1 MELTNRLRRRFIK
14 DNSLPIPLTDEPYF
28 SYFMDLY
35 DNDFSTKKKMD
46 DFMEIVSQFE
56 TEAEVLDFMASITDK
71 IINDVKTNPKYQEF
85 LKADMNQFAVKRTQR
100 YPSSTIFKECH
111 TGKELISIDLSKA
124 NFQAMNY
131 FNKEILNSDT
141 YQEFVA
147 RYTNYNHMINS
158 KYIRQIIFGN
168 LTKRID
174 TVELYMTYQIV
185 EKLEKLGF
193 TIILVK
199 NDEVV
204 LEGNKDIYDACVNLM
219 KEIPISVSIE
229 HFVLKVLRNEHE
241 QPYKSDK
248 FFVKEF
254 LNSTEEKTLSFEIKA
269 TDTTFY
275 SQFYK
280 LLKGMEITDDD
291 LIFINEGFV
300 AMYRETIKGTVS

>member
-28 SYFMDLY
+28 SYFIDLY
-35 DNDFSTKKKMD
+35 DAEFATKKKMV

-56 TEAEVLDFMASITDK
+56 TEGEVLDFMASITDK
-71 IINDVKTNPKYQEF
+71 IISDVKVNPKYQEF

-131 FNKEILNSDT
+131 FDKEILNANT
-141 YQEFVA
+141 YREFVS
-147 RYTNYNHMINS
+147 RYTNLEHILNS

-174 TVELYMTYQIV
+174 TVELFMTYQIV
-185 EKLEKLGF
+185 EKLEKLGL

-204 LEGNKDIYDACVNLM
+204 LEGNNDIYDTCVKLVQ
-219 KEIPISVSIE
+219 ELPFDVAVE
-229 HFVLKVLRNEHE
+229 HFILKVLRNEYN
-241 QPYKSDK
+241 QPFKSDK

-254 LNSTEEKTLSFEIKA
+254 LNFTDEKKNSFEIKA
-269 TDTTFY
+269 TDSTFY

-280 LLKGMEITDDD
+280 LLKGMEILEND
-291 LIFINEGFV
+291 LVFINEGFV
-300 AMYRETIKGTVS
+300 AMYREKISGTVS

>member
-35 DNDFSTKKKMD
+35 DKDFSTKKKMA
-46 DFMEIVSQFE
+46 DFMEIVSRFD
-56 TEAEVLDFMASITDK
+56 TEEEVLDFMASITDR
-71 IINDVKTNPKYQEF
+71 IINDVKENPKYQEF
-85 LKADMNQFAVKRTQR
+85 LKADMNQFSVKRAKK

-131 FNKEILNSDT
+131 FNKEILNAET
-141 YQEFVA
+141 YQELVS
-147 RYTNYNHMINS
+147 RYTNYKHIINS
-158 KYIRQIIFGN
+158 KYIRQVIFGN
-168 LTKRID
+168 LTKRVD
-174 TVELYMTYQIV
+174 TIELYMTYQIV
-185 EKLEKLGF
+185 EKLEEMGME
-193 TIILVK
+193 IVLVK

-204 LEGNKDIYDACVNLM
+204 LEGNKEIYEICVNLM
-219 KEIPISVSIE
+219 KVLPIDVAIE
-229 HFVLKVLRNEHE
+229 HFVLKVLRNQYG

-248 FFVKEF
+248 FFVKQF
-254 LNSTEEKTLSFEIKA
+254 LNSTDEKTLSFEIKA
-269 TDTTFY
+269 TDATFY

-280 LLKGMEITDDD
+280 LLKGMDITEDD

-300 AMYRETIKGTVS
+300 AMYRETISGTVS